1 MEEQH
6 LNKNRSKGIL
16 YCVLAAVL
24 WSTGGILI
32 KLIDWN
38 PIAISG
44 LRSLIAS
51 LVILAY
57 MKKPKMTKSK
67 PLFLGAGTYAITVFM
82 FVIANKLTTSANV
95 ILLQFTAPIFV
106 AILSAWLLHEKIVKV
121 DVIAII
127 FVFLG
132 MTLFFVQNISYGNA
146 LGNVLAIL
154 SGFFLACTTI
164 ALRLQK
170 DGSAI
175 ESTFLGNVITFI
187 IAIPFILQV
196 KPDIRSIIFILI
208 LGIFQLG
215 ISYVFY
221 VNGLKYVTA
230 LEGIL
235 LTVLEPILNPVW
247 VFLISG
253 EKPGILAVVG
263 GIIVVGSVIARG
275 VYISKKEAED
285 CK

>member
-16 YCVLAAVL
+16 YCVLAAIL

-44 LRSLIAS
+44 SRSLIAS
-51 LVILAY
+51 MIILAY
-57 MKKPKMTKSK
+57 MKKPKITKSK
-67 PLFLGAGTYAITVFM
+67 PLFLGAVAYAATVFM

-106 AILSAWLLHEKIVKV
+106 ALLSAWLLHEKIVKV
-121 DVIAII
+121 DIIAIV

-132 MTLFFVQNISYGNA
+132 MTLFFVQNISYGNT

-175 ESTFLGNVITFI
+175 ESTFLGNVITFT

-235 LTVLEPILNPVW
+235 VTVLEPILNPVW

-253 EKPGILAVVG
+253 EKPGIFAILG

-275 VYISKKEAED
+275 VYISKMGAEGYE
-285 CK
+285 

>member
-1 MEEQH
+1 MAE
-6 LNKNRSKGIL
+6 KKRYKGIL
-16 YCVLAAVL
+16 YCLLAATL

-44 LRSLIAS
+44 SRSLIAS

-57 MKKPKMTKSK
+57 MKKPNIVKSK
-67 PLFLGAGTYAITVFM
+67 PLFLGAGAYAATVFL

-106 AILSAWLLHEKIVKV
+106 AILSAWLLKERIVKI
-121 DVIAII
+121 DIIAIF
-127 FVFLG
+127 FVFSG
-132 MTLFFVQNISYGNA
+132 MILFFVQNLSFGNA
-146 LGNVLAIL
+146 LGNILAIL

-164 ALRLQK
+164 SLRLQK
-170 DGSAI
+170 DGSAV
-175 ESTFLGNVITFI
+175 ESTFLGNLITFL

-196 KPDIRSIIFILI
+196 QPDIRSIIFIVI
-208 LGIFQLG
+208 LGVFQLG
-215 ISYVFY
+215 ISYIFY
-221 VNGLKYVTA
+221 INALKYITA

-235 LTVLEPILNPVW
+235 LTVVEPILNPLW

-253 EKPGILAVVG
+253 EKPGILAILG
-263 GIIVVGSVIARG
+263 GFIVVGSVIARG
-275 VYISKKEAED
+275 VYISKKEAEV
-285 CK
+285 CS